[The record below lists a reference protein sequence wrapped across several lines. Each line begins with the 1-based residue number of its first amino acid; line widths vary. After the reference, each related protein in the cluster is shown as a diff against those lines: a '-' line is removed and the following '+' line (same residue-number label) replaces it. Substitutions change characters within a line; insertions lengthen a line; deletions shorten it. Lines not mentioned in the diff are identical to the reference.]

1 MHLKRLHLLKILY
14 FSAVW
19 CGPCKAL
26 APTMDQLAS
35 QGMPVQK
42 IDVDQDNN
50 MSAQY
55 GVRNVPTLIKVDSNG
70 NEVGRLVGNQ
80 SADMIK
86 EWYGN

>member
-1 MHLKRLHLLKILY
+1 MSKILY

-35 QGMPVQK
+35 QGMPIQK

-55 GVRNVPTLIKVDSNG
+55 GVRNVPTLIKVDASG
-70 NEVGRLVGNQ
+70 IEQGRLVGNQ
-80 SADMIK
+80 SADVIK